1 MGIIGMKVYFRG
13 LAGRLPWYKGMEP
26 FFRFALSQ
34 AVTLVVIG
42 ADTVEQLEENV
53 AFARTYKAMAPGEQE
68 ALVEAVSPYAREL
81 MYYKP

>member
-1 MGIIGMKVYFRG
+1 MKVYFRG

-34 AVTLVVIG
+34 AVTLAVIG
-42 ADTVEQLEENV
+42 AYTVEQLEENV
-53 AFARTYKAMAPGEQE
+53 SFARTYTEMTPGEQE
-68 ALVEAVSPYAREL
+68 ALVRAVSPHAREL